1 MNPATSHYANG
12 TFNLKGNTMTIA
24 YVVLGVYTVVMLY
37 VAMMANYE
45 IYKMM
50 FNPTKEERKRH
61 DNQGCNYARD
71 FKKCSKSY

>member
-12 TFNLKGNTMTIA
+12 TFNTRGNTMTIA
-24 YVVLGVYTVVMLY
+24 YVVLGVYTVAMLY

-50 FNPTKEERKRH
+50 FNPTKEEKI
-61 DNQGCNYARD
+61 
-71 FKKCSKSY
+71 